1 MDHPLPSEPQPSSRS
16 SGLALKRVAAILVF
30 VLGSGFLVYIGL
42 TRTEVSRDYL
52 RQEIESRFA
61 ETYTGRI
68 AIEAITGNL
77 QRTIRLHN
85 VALYDEQ
92 EHLWLHIDEVFARPN
107 WKGVLGWRFEPST
120 LRITRPTLH
129 LRYNADSTWN
139 LASVLT
145 RRKTTSAAAEWESQS
160 AHISVSGAAVTVS
173 YQEHAPPVIQSGW
186 LFDLAEA
193 TISDIALEGE
203 INLESDR
210 YLLAIDSLEASID
223 TLAIEANG
231 ELLLLEREQLHI
243 NALTLSSTINQTSV
257 FGVLSLDAEL
267 ADLYLPQSYF
277 TPGFVQAIVPNVLL
291 PDSLSLSVLAHRDGA
306 QWSLQNFV
314 AFSDRSRIVIPSSR
328 VHADNNQVSFEASI
342 DPSILDP
349 ADLYS
354 VMDSTVWHGG
364 VIQVEGSVDGRSAP
378 NELEVAGAIDIT
390 TETGSR
396 GQLQGTVRRD
406 TLWTYDA
413 GLTVTDLNPY
423 DLTGKQTLNGIINGH
438 LSIEGTGIQSP
449 FASASLALSPSMV
462 GERALDSLWLEGTLA
477 GSQLNFSGFAFEQ
490 SSQISAEIAAEWG
503 SENLV
508 YDAQGELTTFDLGA
522 LLAIPELETG
532 LNADWELRGTGT
544 NLDDLSASI
553 AIDTDSS
560 TVIWETDSLSV
571 PPTRWAI
578 TLHDTT
584 TTDPRL
590 TVQGDVLDLEL
601 SGEIAQN
608 SLNRIAP
615 AWTDA
620 FSGTF
625 DRFASHLRS
634 ELPGTSVDGGIS
646 DLLPEIPESEQEP
659 QLPPIEMALRWE
671 LHAHPA
677 VKALVPMLPS
687 FSSNSRGNVDIVA
700 DGETFRLRSEL
711 QDDRFTLNNISAHQV
726 EAALTLTADLRQEIE
741 SGWEIDLD
749 LVADSLADQR
759 ATLKAPRI
767 SVKQGGRTGTVDIYT
782 GSENTSTQGYVS
794 SDIQLLPDRVQVQI
808 RDVQISVGDAAWSI
822 SQPADIDLFA
832 DAAVLTPLRL
842 ETRNP
847 FLEDVQTVTVQGNL
861 SGLPADT
868 LRLNLDGVDL
878 NHLSNIFELRRP
890 LGGQIDADLSWTGL
904 WMPEITGTLE
914 VDTLTFDNRLVGH
927 LQASSILLPG
937 GSDLRIAMI
946 IDSVGTAP
954 ADLLFAS
961 NQMAVTGS
969 FVVPGPESPG
979 ALDVLVDVQHL
990 DASFL
995 QLILREFAD
1004 FRGGFNGTITL
1015 NGPLDN
1021 LSLGGSLDWE
1031 NGHFG
1036 IPRFN
1041 SSYGATASLNLV
1053 EDVILVNQLIVQDP
1067 GGGTA
1072 RLEGTL
1078 DLNDFQ
1084 FLSFDALANLDSLQ
1098 IMNVRT
1104 HTSDL
1109 AFYGDIR
1116 VSGDATLTGPVHT
1129 SFLRSDNLIV
1139 TPESEIFIPI
1149 REANTAHDPGFIVY
1163 VDPTQPLE
1171 GQLTSFRQR
1180 ENILGE
1186 RPEGERLFR
1195 DGLDM
1200 DLNLVGPPGSSIR
1213 LVIDPLLGD
1222 VINGTGTARVQIQRT
1237 GGDVAT
1243 YGSFEISSG
1252 DYLFTA
1258 GEVFIRRFLIDSGTI
1273 IWNGEPLNPVLDIQG
1288 AYRTRASRSGLPED
1302 VGGAIKTSLP
1312 VIVNLDVSGTLNA
1325 VQIDLALEV
1334 DQRQEA
1340 ISDTPLLD
1348 SYLNRP
1354 DLAAEHAT
1362 SVLLTNSFLLSAGG
1376 TRSGIL
1382 AGSAVNS
1389 VSSLVV
1395 SQLNRYL
1402 SQVIPQADFRLG
1414 VQSDETVQDLDVS
1427 ADIAFR
1433 LLDERLLIRGQGV
1446 YRGLSTE
1453 EIAPQGLEGEFIV
1466 QIQLSPSV
1474 AVEFFYRREGDILSE
1489 SLINRE
1495 TGLGLNY
1502 RTEFTS
1508 WRRLLRR
1515 QVSESQEG
1523 TGESSG
1529 S

>member
-1 MDHPLPSEPQPSSRS
+1 MDHPLPSEPRPDPRSR
-16 SGLALKRVAAILVF
+16 GFALKRAAAIIVF

-68 AIEAITGNL
+68 AIETITGNL
-77 QRTIRLHN
+77 QRTIRLQD

-92 EHLWLHIDEVFARPN
+92 DRLWLHIDEIFAQPN

-120 LRITRPTLH
+120 LQITRPTLH
-129 LRYNADSTWN
+129 LQYNADSTWN

-145 RRKTTSAAAEWESQS
+145 RRKPTSGAEWESQS
-160 AHISVSGAAVTVS
+160 AHISISGATVTVS
-173 YQEHAPPVIQSGW
+173 YQEHAPPAIQSGW
-186 LFDLAEA
+186 LFDLAES
-193 TISDIALEGE
+193 TISNIALEGE
-203 INLESDR
+203 ISLEPDR
-210 YLLAIDSLEASID
+210 NLLAIESMEASID
-223 TLAIEANG
+223 TLAVKASG
-231 ELLLLEREQLHI
+231 ELVLEREQLHI
-243 NALTLSSTINQTSV
+243 NALTLSSTINQATV
-257 FGVLSLDAEL
+257 FGVLSPSAEL
-267 ADLYLPQSYF
+267 ADFSLPQSYF
-277 TPGFVQAIVPNVLL
+277 TPDFVHAIVPNVLL
-291 PDSLSLSVLAHRDGA
+291 SNSLSLGGLIHRDGA
-306 QWSLQNFV
+306 QWSLQNFI
-314 AFSDRSRIVIPSSR
+314 AFSDHSRIVIPSSS
-328 VHADNNQVSFEASI
+328 VHADENQVSFEASI
-342 DPSILDP
+342 SPSVLDP
-349 ADLYS
+349 VDLYP
-354 VMDSTVWHGG
+354 VMDSTMWHGG
-364 VIQVEGSVDGRSAP
+364 AIQVEGSVEGRSAL
-378 NELEVAGAIDIT
+378 NELEVAGIIDIT

-396 GQLQGTVRRD
+396 GQLRGTAHRD
-406 TLWTYDA
+406 ISWTYDA
-413 GLTVTDLNPY
+413 ELAATDLNPY
-423 DLTGKQTLNGIINGH
+423 DFTGEQTLNGTINGH
-438 LSIEGTGIQSP
+438 LSIEGTEFRSP
-449 FASASLALSPSMV
+449 SASASLALSPSMI
-462 GERALDSLWLEGTLA
+462 GGRALDSLWMEGTLA
-477 GSQLNFSGFAFEQ
+477 DSQLNLSGFAFEQ
-490 SSQISAEIAAEWG
+490 NSRISAGIAADWG

-508 YDAQGELTTFDLGA
+508 YDAQGKLTTFDLGT
-522 LLAIPELETG
+522 LFTVPGLETG
-532 LNADWELRGTGT
+532 LNADWELRGTGIK
-544 NLDDLSASI
+544 LDDLSASVK
-553 AIDTDSS
+553 IDTDSS
-560 TVIWETDSLSV
+560 TVIWEDDPLSV
-571 PPTRWAI
+571 PPTEWAI
-578 TLHDTT
+578 TLRDTT
-584 TTDPRL
+584 ATGPRL
-590 TVQGDVLDLEL
+590 TVQGDVLDLEI
-601 SGEIAQN
+601 SGKFDQN
-608 SLNRIAP
+608 SLTRTGP
-615 AWTDA
+615 AWADA

-625 DRFASHLRS
+625 DRFVSHLRS
-634 ELPGTSVDGGIS
+634 ELPSTSIDGGMS
-646 DLLPEIPESEQEP
+646 DSPPEIHKSEQGPQLLPV
-659 QLPPIEMALRWE
+659 EMTLRWE
-671 LHAHPA
+671 LHTHPA
-677 VKALVPMLPS
+677 VEALLPMLPT
-687 FSSNSRGNVDIVA
+687 FSSTSRGSMDIVA
-700 DGETFRLRSEL
+700 DGETLRLRSEL
-711 QDDRFTLNNISAHQV
+711 QDDRFTLNNVAAYQI

-741 SGWEIDLD
+741 SGWKIDLD
-749 LVADSLADQR
+749 LVADSLANHR
-759 ATLKAPRI
+759 AILRTPRI
-767 SVKQGGRTGTVDIYT
+767 SVKQDGRIGTVDLYA
-782 GSENTSTQGYVS
+782 GSENTSTQAYVS
-794 SDIQLLPDRVQVQI
+794 SGIQLLPDRARIQI
-808 RDVQISVGDAAWSI
+808 QDVQISVGDAAWNI

-842 ETRNP
+842 ETLNP
-847 FLEDVQTVTVQGNL
+847 FLEDVQAVTVQGSL
-861 SGLPADT
+861 SRLPSDT

-878 NHLSNIFELRRP
+878 NHLSSIFELRRP

-914 VDTLTFDNRLVGH
+914 VDTLTFDNRLVGNLH
-927 LQASSILLPG
+927 ASSILLPG

-954 ADLLFAS
+954 VDYLYAS
-961 NQMAVTGS
+961 NQMAVTGN
-969 FVVPGPESPG
+969 FVAPGPESPG
-979 ALDVLVDVQHL
+979 VLDIFMDVQRL

-995 QLILREFAD
+995 QLILRDFAD
-1004 FRGGFNGTITL
+1004 FRGGFNGNINL
-1015 NGPLDN
+1015 KGPLDN
-1021 LSLGGSLDWE
+1021 IILGGSLDWE

-1041 SSYGATASLNLV
+1041 SSYEATASVDLV
-1053 EDVILVNQLIVQDP
+1053 EDVILVNQLLVQDP

-1072 RLEGTL
+1072 RLDGAL

-1084 FLSFDALANLDSLQ
+1084 FLSFDALADFDSLQ
-1098 IMNVRT
+1098 IMDVQT

-1109 AFYGDIR
+1109 PFYGDIR

-1129 SFLRSDNLIV
+1129 SFLRSDNLTV
-1139 TPESEIFIPI
+1139 TPQSEIYIPI

-1163 VDPTQPLE
+1163 VDPSLPVE

-1180 ENILGE
+1180 ENILDK

-1200 DLNLVGPPGSSIR
+1200 DLNLVGPPGSSIH
-1213 LVIDPLLGD
+1213 LVVDPLLGD
-1222 VINGTGTARVQIQRT
+1222 VINGIGTARVQIQRT
-1237 GGDVAT
+1237 GGDMAT

-1325 VQIDLALEV
+1325 VLIDLALDV

-1362 SVLLTNSFLLSAGG
+1362 SVLLTNSFLLSADGA
-1376 TRSGIL
+1376 RSGIL
-1382 AGSAVNS
+1382 ASSAVNS

-1433 LLDERLLIRGQGV
+1433 LLGERLLIRGQGI

-1453 EIAPQGLEGEFIV
+1453 EIAPQGIEGEFIV

-1515 QVSESQEG
+1515 QVSEPEEG
-1523 TGESSG
+1523 TGEGSG

>member
-1 MDHPLPSEPQPSSRS
+1 MDHPLPSEPRPDPRSR
-16 SGLALKRVAAILVF
+16 GFTLKRAAAILVF

-52 RQEIESRFA
+52 RQEIEFRFA

-68 AIEAITGNL
+68 AIETITGNL
-77 QRTIRLHN
+77 QRSIRLHN
-85 VALYDEQ
+85 VSLYDGQ
-92 EHLWLHIDEVFARPN
+92 ERLWLHIDEVFARPN

-120 LRITRPTLH
+120 LQITRPTLH

-145 RRKTTSAAAEWESQS
+145 RRKTTDRTEWEPQS
-160 AHISVSGAAVTVS
+160 AHISISGAAVAVS
-173 YQEHAPPVIQSGW
+173 YQEHAPPAIQSGW

-203 INLESDR
+203 ISLEPDR
-210 YLLAIDSLEASID
+210 NLLAIESLEASID
-223 TLAIEANG
+223 TLAVRASG
-231 ELLLLEREQLHI
+231 ELVLEREQLHI
-243 NALTLSSTINQTSV
+243 NALTLSSTINQATV
-257 FGVLSLDAEL
+257 FGVLSPSAEL
-267 ADLYLPQSYF
+267 ADFSLSQSYF
-277 TPGFVQAIVPNVLL
+277 TPDFVRAIVPNVLL
-291 PDSLSLSVLAHRDGA
+291 PDPLSFGGLAHRDGA
-306 QWSLQNFV
+306 QWSLQNFAV
-314 AFSDRSRIVIPSSR
+314 FSDRSHIVIPSSTI
-328 VHADNNQVSFEASI
+328 HAGGNQVSFEASI
-342 DPSILDP
+342 SPSVIDPG
-349 ADLYS
+349 DLYPM
-354 VMDSTVWHGG
+354 MDSTMWHGG
-364 VIQVEGSVDGRSAP
+364 VIQVEGSVEGISTL
-378 NELEVAGAIDIT
+378 NELEVAGIIDIT
-390 TETGSR
+390 TKSGSR
-396 GQLQGTVRRD
+396 AQLQGTAHRRYAS
-406 TLWTYDA
+406 WAYDA
-413 GLTVTDLNPY
+413 ELTATNLNPY
-423 DLTGKQTLNGIINGH
+423 DLTAEQTLSGAVNGH
-438 LSIEGTGIQSP
+438 LSIEGTGIRSP
-449 FASASLALSPSMV
+449 SASASLALSPSMI
-462 GERALDSLWLEGTLA
+462 GERALDSLWMEGILA
-477 GSQLNFSGFAFEQ
+477 GSQLNLSGFAFEQ
-490 SSQISAEIAAEWG
+490 NSRITAGIAADWG

-508 YDAQGELTTFDLGA
+508 YDAQVELTTFDLATLFDVPG
-522 LLAIPELETG
+522 LETG
-532 LNADWELRGTGT
+532 LNASWELRGAGT
-544 NLDDLSASI
+544 SLDDLSASI
-553 AIDTDSS
+553 KIDTDSS
-560 TVIWETDSLSV
+560 IVIWKTDSLSV
-571 PPTRWAI
+571 PPTKWAV

-584 TTDPRL
+584 APGRRL
-590 TVQGDVLDLEL
+590 TVQGDVLDLEV
-601 SGEIAQN
+601 SGKFDQN
-608 SLNRIAP
+608 SLTQIGP
-615 AWTDA
+615 AWADA
-620 FSGTF
+620 FSGVF
-625 DRFASHLRS
+625 DRFATHRRS
-634 ELPGTSVDGGIS
+634 ELSSTSMDGGRP
-646 DLLPEIPESEQEP
+646 DPEAVIHEHEQGS
-659 QLPPIEMALRWE
+659 QLPPVEMILRWK
-671 LHAHPA
+671 LHAHPVA
-677 VKALVPMLPS
+677 EALLPT
-687 FSSNSRGNVDIVA
+687 FSSNSRGTVDIVA
-700 DGETFRLRSEL
+700 DSKTFRLRSEL
-711 QDDRFTLNNISAHQV
+711 QDDRFILNNIAAYQA
-726 EAALTLTADLRQEIE
+726 EAAMTLTTDWRQEIE
-741 SGWEIDLD
+741 SGWEIDLE
-749 LVADSLADQR
+749 LTADSLTDHR
-759 ATLKAPRI
+759 VVLGMPRI
-767 SVKQGGRTGTVDIYT
+767 LVKQNGRTGTVNIYA
-782 GSENTSTQGYVS
+782 GSENISTHGHVS
-794 SDIQLLPDRVQVQI
+794 SDIQLLPDRVRIQI
-808 RDVQISVGDAAWSI
+808 QDVRIPVGDAAWRI
-822 SQPADIDLFA
+822 SQPADIDLFT
-832 DAAVLTPLRL
+832 DAAVLTPLKL
-842 ETRNP
+842 ETLNP
-847 FLEDVQTVTVQGNL
+847 FLEDVQSVTVQGRL
-861 SGLPADT
+861 SSLPTDT

-878 NHLSNIFELRRP
+878 NHLSRIFELRRP

-914 VDTLTFDNRLVGH
+914 VDTLTFNNRLVGH

-937 GSDLRIAMI
+937 SSDLRIAMI

-954 ADLLFAS
+954 INHLYAS
-961 NQMAVTGS
+961 NQMAVTGN
-969 FVVPGPESPG
+969 FVAPGTESPG
-979 ALDVLVDVQHL
+979 FLDIFMDVQRL

-995 QLILREFAD
+995 QLVLREFAD

-1015 NGPLDN
+1015 KGPLDN
-1021 LSLGGSLDWE
+1021 LILGGSLDWE
-1031 NGHFG
+1031 DGHFG

-1041 SSYGATASLNLV
+1041 SSYEATASVNLV
-1053 EDVILVNQLIVQDP
+1053 DDVILVNQLIVQDP
-1067 GGGTA
+1067 DGGAA

-1084 FLSFDALANLDSLQ
+1084 FLSFDASVNFNSLQ
-1098 IMNVRT
+1098 IMDVQT
-1104 HTSDL
+1104 HTRDL

-1116 VSGDATLTGPVHT
+1116 VSGNATLTGPVHT
-1129 SFLRSDNLIV
+1129 SFLRSDNLAV
-1139 TPESEIFIPI
+1139 TPQSEIYIPI
-1149 REANTAHDPGFIVY
+1149 REANSAHDPGFIVY
-1163 VDPTQPLE
+1163 VDPTRPVE

-1180 ENILGE
+1180 ENILDA

-1200 DLNLVGPPGSSIR
+1200 DLNLVGPPGSSIH
-1213 LVIDPLLGD
+1213 LVVDPLLGD
-1222 VINGTGTARVQIQRT
+1222 VINGIGTARVQIQRS
-1237 GGDVAT
+1237 GGDIAT

-1273 IWNGEPLNPVLDIQG
+1273 IWNGDPLNPVLDIQG

-1302 VGGAIKTSLP
+1302 VGGTIKTSLP

-1325 VQIDLALEV
+1325 VLIDLALEV

-1362 SVLLTNSFLLSAGG
+1362 SVLLTNSFLLSADGA
-1376 TRSGIL
+1376 RSGIL
-1382 AGSAVNS
+1382 ASSAVNS

-1453 EIAPQGLEGEFIV
+1453 EVAPQGLEGEFIV

-1515 QVSESQEG
+1515 QVSEPEEG
-1523 TGESSG
+1523 TGEGSG

>member
-1 MDHPLPSEPQPSSRS
+1 MDHPLASEPQPSPRSRRF
-16 SGLALKRVAAILVF
+16 ARQRVAMLLVF

-92 EHLWLHIDEVFARPN
+92 EHLWLHIDEIFARPN

-145 RRKTTSAAAEWESQS
+145 RRKAASQAEWESQS
-160 AHISVSGAAVTVS
+160 AHISISDATVAVS
-173 YQEHAPPVIQSGW
+173 YQEHAPPVVQSGW

-193 TISDIALEGE
+193 AISDIALEAE
-203 INLESDR
+203 ISLEPDR
-210 YLLAIDSLEASID
+210 NLLAIESLEASID
-223 TLAIEANG
+223 TLVIEANG
-231 ELLLLEREQLHI
+231 ELLLLEREQLHV
-243 NALTLSSTINQTSV
+243 NALTLSSTINQTTV
-257 FGVLSLDAEL
+257 FGVLSLDAKL
-267 ADLYLPQSYF
+267 ADLSLPQSYF
-277 TPGFVQAIVPNVLL
+277 TPGFVHAIVPNVLL
-291 PDSLSLSVLAHRDGA
+291 PDSLSLSGLAHRDGA
-306 QWSLQNFV
+306 QWSLQDFV
-314 AFSDRSRIVIPSSR
+314 AFSDRSRIVIPSSSVR
-328 VHADNNQVSFEASI
+328 TDKNQVSFEASI
-342 DPSILDP
+342 GPSILDP
-349 ADLYS
+349 ADLYAM
-354 VMDSTVWHGG
+354 MDSTMWHGG
-364 VIQVEGSVDGRSAP
+364 VIQVEGSVDGRSVL
-378 NELEVAGAIDIT
+378 NELEVAGVIDIT
-390 TETGSR
+390 TETGSH
-396 GQLQGTVRRD
+396 GQLQGTARRN
-406 TLWTYDA
+406 TSWTYDA
-413 GLTVTDLNPY
+413 ELTATDLNPY
-423 DLTGKQTLNGIINGH
+423 DLTGEQTLSGTINGH

-449 FASASLALSPSMV
+449 SASASLALSPSV
-462 GERALDSLWLEGTLA
+462 VSERALDSLWVEGTLA
-477 GSQLNFSGFAFEQ
+477 GSQLNLSGFAFEQ
-490 SSQISAEIAAEWG
+490 SSRISAEIAADWG
-503 SENLV
+503 RENLV

-522 LLAIPELETG
+522 LLPVPELETE
-532 LNADWELRGTGT
+532 LNADWELRGAGT
-544 NLDDLSASI
+544 SLDNLSASI
-553 AIDTDSS
+553 KIDTDSS

-578 TLHDTT
+578 ALHDTT
-584 TTDPRL
+584 ATGPRL
-590 TVQGDVLDLEL
+590 AVQGDVLDLEI
-601 SGEIAQN
+601 SGKIDQN
-608 SLNRIAP
+608 TLTQVGP
-615 AWTDA
+615 VWTDA
-620 FSGTF
+620 FSETF

-634 ELPGTSVDGGIS
+634 ELPGTPIEGGVS
-646 DLLPEIPESEQEP
+646 DPPPEIREIEP
-659 QLPPIEMALRWE
+659 GLQLPPIEMTLHWD

-677 VKALVPMLPS
+677 TEALLPMLPT
-687 FSSNSRGNVDIVA
+687 FSSNSRGSVDIVA
-700 DGETFRLRSEL
+700 DRETFHLRSEL
-711 QDDRFTLNNISAHQV
+711 QDDRFILNNLSAHQV

-749 LVADSLADQR
+749 LVADSLSDHR
-759 ATLKAPRI
+759 VTLNMPRI
-767 SVKQGGRTGTVDIYT
+767 SMKQEGRTGTVDIYT
-782 GSENTSTQGYVS
+782 GGENTSTQGYVS
-794 SDIQLLPDRVQVQI
+794 SDIELLPDRTRIQI
-808 RDVQISVGDAAWSI
+808 QDVQISVGDAAWSI

-842 ETRNP
+842 ETLNP
-847 FLEDVQTVTVQGNL
+847 FLEDVQVVTVQGSL
-861 SGLPADT
+861 SSLPADT
-868 LRLNLDGVDL
+868 LRLNMDGVDL

-914 VDTLTFDNRLVGH
+914 VDTLTFNNRLVGH

-946 IDSVGTAP
+946 IDSIGTAP
-954 ADLLFAS
+954 IDYLYAS
-961 NQMAVTGS
+961 NQMAVTGN

-979 ALDVLVDVQHL
+979 ALDIFMDIERL

-1015 NGPLDN
+1015 TGPLDN
-1021 LSLGGSLDWE
+1021 LSLDGSLDWE

-1041 SSYGATASLNLV
+1041 SSYEATASVDLD

-1072 RLEGTL
+1072 TLEGTL

-1084 FLSFDALANLDSLQ
+1084 FLSFDALADLDSLQ

-1104 HTSDL
+1104 HTRDL

-1129 SFLRSDNLIV
+1129 SFLRSDNLVV
-1139 TPESEIFIPI
+1139 TPQSEIYIPI

-1163 VDPTQPLE
+1163 VDPTRPVE

-1200 DLNLVGPPGSSIR
+1200 DLNLVGPPGSSIH

-1222 VINGTGTARVQIQRT
+1222 VINGIGTARVQIQRT

-1273 IWNGEPLNPVLDIQG
+1273 TWNGEPLNPILDIQG

-1302 VGGAIKTSLP
+1302 VGGAINTSLP

-1325 VQIDLALEV
+1325 VLIDLALEV

-1362 SVLLTNSFLLSAGG
+1362 SVLLTNSFLLSASG

-1382 AGSAVNS
+1382 ASSAVNS

-1474 AVEFFYRREGDILSE
+1474 AIEFFYRREGDILSE

-1515 QVSESQEG
+1515 QVPESQEG
-1523 TGESSG
+1523 AGEDSDS
-1529 S
+1529 